1 MKYATAAI
9 LGAGLIGGLTYQRLH
24 PRSDDQLVLR
34 FERSGPSA
42 TQDRDLV
49 AYLAGSDPPS
59 TETVVTAYC
68 ASGPYWAR
76 NVIVDLDI
84 VVGGTD
90 RLLRAAELVADG
102 SYPTELVTAIE
113 SASLRALEPPPV
125 DIGEIPESIVATY
138 GRTPVLNYLVDANE
152 SPSAESR
159 ERFVLFAA
167 SETTSNQFIFVIDS
181 TKLDRAAIGRFID
194 GEPRF
199 GGNADDVVIAGTGDT
214 ISVDAGMC
222 QELR

>member
-1 MKYATAAI
+1 MKYATVAI

-76 NVIVDLDI
+76 NVIVDLQV
-84 VVGGTD
+84 VVGSSD
-90 RLLRAAELVADG
+90 RLLRATELVADG
-102 SYPTELVTAIE
+102 SYPADLVMAIE
-113 SASLRALEPPPV
+113 SAALRTLEPPPV
-125 DIGEIPESIVATY
+125 EIGEIPESIVTEY
-138 GRTPVLNYLVDANE
+138 GRTPVQSYLIDASE
-152 SPSAESR
+152 LPAAESR

-167 SETTSNQFIFVIDS
+167 SETTSNQFIFVIDL
-181 TKLDRAAIGRFID
+181 TVLDRAAIGRFID

-199 GGNADDVVIAGTGDT
+199 GDNTDDVVIAGTGDK
-214 ISVDAGMC
+214 IPVDVGMC
-222 QELR
+222 RPLR